1 VLRCARGI
9 AQALGPGGTL
19 SRQAGGFIYH
29 DPANLIVVWNGQVVY
44 GFSLVKIDVLM
55 ARLAPA
61 LEAAGYHFHAQDN
74 IWKWGKPIASIPGMR
89 TVDRNPEAS
98 WSIAMQAVAMKNAD
112 APSKCELLRSL
123 GDIDLDATDTL
134 DEDLD
139 EPDGPM

>member
-1 VLRCARGI
+1 LRCAQGI
-9 AQALGPGGTL
+9 AKALGPGGIL
-19 SRQAGGFIYH
+19 SRRARGFIYR
-29 DPANLIVVWNGQVVY
+29 DQSNLISVWNGQVVY
-44 GFSLVKIDVLM
+44 GFSLLKDDVLM

-61 LEAAGYHFHAQDN
+61 LEAAGYHIHAQDDV
-74 IWKWGKPIASIPGMR
+74 WKWGTTIASSPGMR
-89 TVDRNPEAS
+89 TVDPNLDAS
-98 WSIAMQAVAMKNAD
+98 WGIAMQAVAMKNAD